1 MKNYSMTLKRTSP
14 ASPEAIY
21 DILADL
27 RTHLD
32 WAGAQQR
39 GDFRLLSL
47 DAPAGPAAT
56 GTSFT
61 TTGAIPMSSL
71 RWVDR
76 SAVTVA
82 VRPSTFE
89 FVTYATVP
97 GRGRAMKATYTHR
110 YEISAAAGGSD
121 VRYTLTQLDAQD
133 PMLRM
138 GLPVVRTM
146 MWRFGI
152 PFMAGRGFRNLL
164 AVAEREA
171 RAASEVRQRSSF
183 E

>member
-1 MKNYSMTLKRTSP
+1 MKNDSMTLKRSSS

-21 DILADL
+21 DILVDL
-27 RTHLD
+27 RSHLD

-47 DAPAGPAAT
+47 EAPAEAATT

-76 SAVTVA
+76 SAVTTA
-82 VRPSTFE
+82 VRPSLFE

-97 GRGRAMKATYTHR
+97 GREPVMRATYAHR
-110 YEISAAAGGSD
+110 YEIAPAAGGSH
-121 VRYTLTQLDAQD
+121 VRYTLTQLDAVH
-133 PMLRM
+133 PILRLR
-138 GLPVVRTM
+138 LPVMRTM
-146 MWRFGI
+146 MWRVGL

-164 AVAEREA
+164 AMAERRVRAGAVA
-171 RAASEVRQRSSF
+171 RQVS
-183 E
+183 